1 MTDSLKMREM
11 LLAERDIVAGD
22 ECPDC
27 QGQGK
32 KYYANTSTWRYG
44 IGGAAITMDVC
55 DKCWGSGS
63 RTRIWPSHQEFYEMK
78 KRLEN
83 S

>member
-1 MTDSLKMREM
+1 M
-11 LLAERDIVAGD
+11 LLNERDIVAGD

-32 KYYANTSTWRYG
+32 KHYANTSTWRYG
-44 IGGAAITMDVC
+44 IGGAAVTMDVC

-63 RTRIWPSHQEFYEMK
+63 RTRT
-78 KRLEN
+78 
-83 S
+83 